1 MDQKQI
7 ASLEH
12 KIKKKYGNIAG
23 IIALKNNHVVYENYF
38 NQCSE
43 NDPIHIFSVTKSIV
57 SMLFG
62 IALDKGCI
70 KNLDE
75 KVMDFFPNDQIKKTE
90 KTIQHITIRNLLT
103 MTAPYKHRFNPYP
116 KYFSSEDWVMSSLD
130 FLGGHGKIGNF
141 RYAPIIGIDIL
152 SGILINTTGKS
163 VLEFAQDNLFDPL
176 GISVD
181 KNIYFRTKEEQLD
194 FYKSKGANGWVADP
208 NGTNTAGWGLSLTTT
223 DMAKLGQLYLNE
235 GYWESRQIISRNWI
249 AESTQVQSV
258 WKARHLKYGYLWWI
272 INEAEHSYAALGD
285 GGNAIYVNPKD
296 RIVVAVSS
304 LFVPGVK
311 DRIDFIKR
319 EIEPLLLV
327 QKGG

>member
-1 MDQKQI
+1 MEQKQI
-7 ASLEH
+7 ASLEN
-12 KIKKKYGNIAG
+12 KIKKESGNIAG
-23 IIALKNNHVVYENYF
+23 IIVLKEDNVVYENYF

-62 IALDKGCI
+62 IALGKGCI

-75 KVMDFFPNDQIKKTE
+75 KVIEFFPNYQIKKRE

-103 MTAPYKHRFNPYP
+103 MTAPYKYRFTPYQ
-116 KYFSSEDWVMSSLD
+116 KYFSSEDWVISSLD
-130 FLGGHGKIGNF
+130 FLGGRGKIGDF

-163 VLEFAQDNLFDPL
+163 VLEFAQDNLFYPL
-176 GISVD
+176 GISVE
-181 KNIYFRTKEEQLD
+181 KNIYFQNKEEQLD

-208 NGTNTAGWGLSLTTT
+208 NGTNTAGWGLSLTTM

-235 GYWESRQIISRNWI
+235 GYWNGRQIISDKWI
-249 AESTQVQSV
+249 IESTQVQSV
-258 WKARHLKYGYLWWI
+258 WKARHLKYGYLWWVI
-272 INEAEHSYAALGD
+272 DEAEHSYAALGD
-285 GGNAIYVNPKD
+285 GGNAIYVNPKNK
-296 RIVVAVSS
+296 IVVSISS
-304 LFVPGVK
+304 LFVPRVK

-319 EIEPLLLV
+319 EIEPLFL
-327 QKGG
+327 

>member
-1 MDQKQI
+1 MEQKQI
-7 ASLEH
+7 ASLEY
-12 KIKKKYGNIAG
+12 KIEKEYGNIAG
-23 IIALKNNHVVYENYF
+23 IIVLKDDNVVYKKYF

-75 KVMDFFPNDQIKKTE
+75 KVIGFFPNYQIKKRE

-103 MTAPYKHRFNPYP
+103 MTAPYKYRFNPYP

-130 FLGGHGKIGNF
+130 FLGGRGKNGNF
-141 RYAPIIGIDIL
+141 KYAPIIGIDIL
-152 SGILINTTGKS
+152 SGVLINTTGKS
-163 VLEFAQDNLFDPL
+163 VLEFAQDNLFYPL
-176 GISVD
+176 GIFVD
-181 KNIYFRTKEEQLD
+181 KNIYFQNKQEQLD
-194 FYKSKGANGWVADP
+194 FYKSKGANGWVADLK
-208 NGTNTAGWGLSLTTT
+208 GTNTAGWGLSLTTM

-235 GYWESRQIISRNWI
+235 GYWNGRQIISGKWI

-258 WKARHLKYGYLWWI
+258 WKARHLKYGYLWWVI
-272 INEAEHSYAALGD
+272 DEAEHSYAALGD

-319 EIEPLLLV
+319 EIEPLF
-327 QKGG
+327 K

>member
-1 MDQKQI
+1 MEQKQI
-7 ASLEH
+7 ASLEY
-12 KIKKKYGNIAG
+12 KIEKEYGNIAG
-23 IIALKNNHVVYENYF
+23 IIVLKDDNVVYKKYF

-75 KVMDFFPNDQIKKTE
+75 KVIGFFPNYQIKKRE

-103 MTAPYKHRFNPYP
+103 MTAPYKYRFNPYP

-130 FLGGHGKIGNF
+130 FLGGRGKIGNF
-141 RYAPIIGIDIL
+141 KYAPIIGIDIL
-152 SGILINTTGKS
+152 SGVLINTTGKS
-163 VLEFAQDNLFDPL
+163 VLEFAQDNLFYPL
-176 GISVD
+176 GIFVD
-181 KNIYFRTKEEQLD
+181 KNIYFQNKQEQLD
-194 FYKSKGANGWVADP
+194 FYKSKGANGWVADLK
-208 NGTNTAGWGLSLTTT
+208 GTNTAGWGLSLTTM

-235 GYWESRQIISRNWI
+235 GYWNGRQIISGKWI

-258 WKARHLKYGYLWWI
+258 WKARHLKYGYLWWVI
-272 INEAEHSYAALGD
+272 DEAEHSYAALGD

-319 EIEPLLLV
+319 EIEPLF
-327 QKGG
+327 K

>member
-1 MDQKQI
+1 MEQKQI
-7 ASLEH
+7 ASLEY
-12 KIKKKYGNIAG
+12 KIEKEYGNIAG
-23 IIALKNNHVVYENYF
+23 IIVLKDDNVVYKKYF

-75 KVMDFFPNDQIKKTE
+75 KVIGFFPNYQIKKRE

-103 MTAPYKHRFNPYP
+103 MTAPYKYRFNPYP

-130 FLGGHGKIGNF
+130 FLGGRGKIGNF
-141 RYAPIIGIDIL
+141 KYAPIIGIDIL
-152 SGILINTTGKS
+152 SGVLINTTGKS
-163 VLEFAQDNLFDPL
+163 VLEFAQDNLFYPL
-176 GISVD
+176 GIFVD
-181 KNIYFRTKEEQLD
+181 KNIYFQNKQEQLD
-194 FYKSKGANGWVADP
+194 FYKSKGANGWVADLK
-208 NGTNTAGWGLSLTTT
+208 GTNTAGWGLSLTTMN
-223 DMAKLGQLYLNE
+223 MAKLGQLYLNE
-235 GYWESRQIISRNWI
+235 GYWNGRQIISGKWI

-258 WKARHLKYGYLWWI
+258 WKARHLKYGYLWWVI
-272 INEAEHSYAALGD
+272 DEAEHSYAALGD

-319 EIEPLLLV
+319 EIEPLF
-327 QKGG
+327 K